1 MSKTSPHRTAK
12 IYAFP
17 AGGRSRGGR
26 NDWSAPA
33 PATMGERSLE
43 IMPESGGYHD
53 AAIREERARKP

>member
-1 MSKTSPHRTAK
+1 MSTTSPHGTAK

-26 NDWSAPA
+26 NDWSAPS
-33 PATMGERSLE
+33 PAARERTPD
-43 IMPESGGYHD
+43 IMPASGGYHD